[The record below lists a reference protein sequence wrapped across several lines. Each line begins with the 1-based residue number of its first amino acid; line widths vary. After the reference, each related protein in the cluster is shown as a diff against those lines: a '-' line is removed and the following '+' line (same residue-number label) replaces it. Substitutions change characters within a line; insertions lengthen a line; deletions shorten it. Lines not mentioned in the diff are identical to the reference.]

1 MDWLKVVS
9 PGVNAAWGNAATPPL
24 RSPIFEAIPH
34 VGLTSHTTTDE
45 NRGSPAAHH
54 LCGALFSRQRRGP
67 SLPPEREEES
77 ARDARFPPAWER
89 RGLFRPRRAIF
100 TRSGNS
106 PPRGPAAPRG
116 LPATLDSSLRWNDGG
131 TSDLTPAPYSAPD
144 LEALSSQ
151 GRRANP
157 HPLPLGTN
165 GYKGQ
170 GRTGLGFTL

>member
-1 MDWLKVVS
+1 MRL
-9 PGVNAAWGNAATPPL
+9 
-24 RSPIFEAIPH
+24 
-34 VGLTSHTTTDE
+34 
-45 NRGSPAAHH
+45 HH
-54 LCGALFSRQRRGP
+54 LCGALFSKQSLMWALRPTPQPTKTGVVPLLITSAEPYFQGNDGGQAYPQRGRRNLQGMRG
-67 SLPPEREEES
+67 SRLRGNDGGCS
-77 ARDARFPPAWER
+77 GRV
-89 RGLFRPRRAIF
+89 GLFSQEAGI
-100 TRSGNS
+100 